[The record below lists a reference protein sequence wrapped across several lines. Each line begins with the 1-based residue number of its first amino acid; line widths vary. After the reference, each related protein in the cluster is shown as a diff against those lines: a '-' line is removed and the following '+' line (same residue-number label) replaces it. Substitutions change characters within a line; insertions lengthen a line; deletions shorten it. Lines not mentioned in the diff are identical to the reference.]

1 MLPAG
6 APQMEDAMTQ
16 TAPDPVAEAILT
28 DDPERTGTIGHQR
41 EAAGW

>member
-1 MLPAG
+1 
-6 APQMEDAMTQ
+6 MTQ

-28 DDPERTGTIGHQR
+28 DDLERTGTIGHQR